1 MAGSIEGGRKAAI
14 TNKLRNGEDFYNR
27 IGSKGGS
34 VRCAKGFATS
44 HERAVEAG
52 RKGGKISRR
61 TKKTED

>member
-1 MAGSIEGGRKAAI
+1 MAGTHAGGMKALD
-14 TNKLRNGEDFYNR
+14 TNQKLYGEDFYKR
-27 IGSKGGS
+27 IGSMGGS
-34 VRCAKGFATS
+34 VCCAKGFATS